1 MGTIT
6 YIRDDWF
13 PENLTNAK
21 DMTAEGLSSFGG
33 GKTKVFS
40 PSEIKFRSQFVYSNN
55 YESNKET
62 WYENATTYLQKT
74 KHIGDA
80 DAICK
85 TSGLTIQVEVQGII
99 NKDINSLTE
108 IGLGCRKDKDATNF
122 AGNSTTIGV
131 RDVMGFSMVWKT
143 EASTQST
150 YGTCYP
156 QKIGMIYAAEEKS
169 GLCNKIIIP
178 AKNKLAGDTLKSYNI
193 AYPTS
198 PEYYSVYSI
207 GDYNSTAWKQV
218 KDRKL
223 QWLGIII
230 QTKNPSPIYSID
242 NQKLTI
248 SHFRPIVCGGASW
261 GHSSALMRSQICNGY
276 YTKTLSAARA
286 GKVGLYRP

>member
-1 MGTIT
+1 MNNIT

-13 PENLTNAK
+13 PGNLTDAK
-21 DMTAEGLSSFGG
+21 DMTAGGLSSFGG
-33 GKTKVFS
+33 GITKVFS
-40 PSEIKFRSQFVYSNN
+40 TYEIKFRNQFDYSND
-55 YESNKET
+55 YESHKET
-62 WYENATTYLQKT
+62 WWESATRT

-80 DAICK
+80 DSICK
-85 TSGLTIQVEVQGII
+85 TSGLTIQVELSGAAHSAV
-99 NKDINSLTE
+99 NSLTE

-131 RDVMGFSMVWKT
+131 RDVVGLSMVWKT
-143 EASTQST
+143 ESKQQYAI
-150 YGTCYP
+150 GTCYP
-156 QKIGMIYAAEEKS
+156 EKIGMIYAAEEKS

-178 AKNKLAGDTLKSYNI
+178 AKNKLVGDTLKSYNVD
-193 AYPTS
+193 YPTS

-230 QTKNPSPIYSID
+230 QTKNPAPIYTND
-242 NQKLTI
+242 TQKLII

-261 GHSSALMRSQICNGY
+261 GHTSALMRSQICNGY
-276 YTKTLSAARA
+276 YTRTLSDARA
-286 GKVGLYRP
+286 GKIGLYRV